1 MWDIKRLL
9 SLLPLTVANALQNT
23 SPEIR
28 NGMTEL
34 RLRAGKPLAV
44 TVGKMTVFLSA
55 AGVASSVE
63 NGWTVPCK
71 TVQEALLSQI
81 GRAHV

>member
-9 SLLPLTVANALQNT
+9 SLLPLTVADALQNT
-23 SPEIR
+23 SPEIQ

-44 TVGKMTVFLSA
+44 TVGKKTVFLSA
-55 AGVASSVE
+55 AGEPSSVE
-63 NGWTVPCK
+63 N
-71 TVQEALLSQI
+71 A
-81 GRAHV
+81 